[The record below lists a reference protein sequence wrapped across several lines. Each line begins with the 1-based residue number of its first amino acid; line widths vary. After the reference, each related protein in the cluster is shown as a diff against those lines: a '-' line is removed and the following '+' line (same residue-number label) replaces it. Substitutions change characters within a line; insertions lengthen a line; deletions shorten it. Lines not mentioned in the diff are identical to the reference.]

1 MQDFLCVITYCVL
14 FNFSWKLVAAIGA
27 GAAAAVVGFPLV
39 IAGLGFAP
47 AGILGGNIA
56 AWMMSLYGGTV
67 LSGSIVAVL
76 QSIGAVGMGSV
87 ATAIVG
93 AIGATAGGTTHEVF
107 KRMLKDEHEKE
118 ELVKGLATCLMG
130 PCGGGLSKE
139 RAPAVLTEFGRH
151 GINAIGNEAEKTG
164 LKKCLKTIALKA
176 SEHQK

>member
-1 MQDFLCVITYCVL
+1 MQDFLCDISYCVL
-14 FNFSWKLVAAIGA
+14 FNFSWKLLAAAG
-27 GAAAAVVGFPLV
+27 GAAAAVYGFPWALSY
-39 IAGLGFAP
+39 LGFTA
-47 AGILGGNIA
+47 AGITGGSVA
-56 AWMMSLYGGTV
+56 AWMMSLSGGAV
-67 LSGSIVAVL
+67 ASGIVVAVL
-76 QSIGAVGMGSV
+76 QSIGAAGMGSV

-151 GINAIGNEAEKTG
+151 KEINAIGNDAEKTG

-176 SEHQK
+176 SEHRK